1 MINTPGPWA
10 FDAVTGAIYY
20 NDAADIRPV
29 VATVDLDNVMDP
41 VQGEGDGLLL
51 AAAPEMRDRL
61 HLWRNWAEC
70 AEPADQVPPQLYA
83 ATLETLAK
91 ANPEMDWADGEAFDR
106 LSRVRNEA
114 PALLAALRKA
124 QELLRELEAPAH
136 LEEGAALDDKIAA
149 ILFRIDGTPT
159 AQPAESFAHAP
170 EACPSQHHNRGD
182 DICADCGADLNGEGL
197 TDEPAPPTKGIAET
211 VAIGL
216 WRAMAV
222 KEIAARKA
230 PKKFGPELAG
240 IKWAALS
247 VACELRGLDPEFDRA
262 VFMAAAGYP
271 GEF

>member
-1 MINTPGPWA
+1 M
-10 FDAVTGAIYY
+10 
-20 NDAADIRPV
+20 NDKAPLLTQSELSLLDQALGFYCEDGISEDQEEQQEVQQLRDKIAA
-29 VATVDLDNVMDP
+29 
-41 VQGEGDGLLL
+41 
-51 AAAPEMRDRL
+51 
-61 HLWRNWAEC
+61 
-70 AEPADQVPPQLYA
+70 
-83 ATLETLAK
+83 
-91 ANPEMDWADGEAFDR
+91 
-106 LSRVRNEA
+106 A
-114 PALLAALRKA
+114 PALLAS
-124 QELLRELEAPAH
+124 LEA
-136 LEEGAALDDKIAA
+136 LV
-149 ILFRIDGTPT
+149 
-159 AQPAESFAHAP
+159 AQLVETSAYDFARKGEDPGLLADVEKAESFAHAP